1 MRRAWIVLH
10 VAGAVMS
17 AYGVAVAA
25 WVIADG
31 GYTHSL
37 ALAAVV
43 MLAGLAYC
51 VEAIR
56 HGVD

>member
-37 ALAAVV
+37 VLAAVV
-43 MLAGLAYC
+43 MVAGVVYC

>member
-10 VAGAVMS
+10 VAGAVMA

-25 WVIADG
+25 WVITDG

-37 ALAAVV
+37 ALAAAVMVAGVV
-43 MLAGLAYC
+43 YC